1 MRSIFLLFVNYPT
14 SELVTVA
21 YNKDK
26 FEAKK
31 KKKQKQRTKTEVGVK
46 TQHKAP

>member
-1 MRSIFLLFVNYPT
+1 MKSIFLLFVNYPT

-31 KKKQKQRTKTEVGVK
+31 QKQKQRTKTEVGVK

>member
-31 KKKQKQRTKTEVGVK
+31 QKQKQRTKTEVGVK

>member
-26 FEAKK
+26 FKA
-31 KKKQKQRTKTEVGVK
+31 KKQKQRTKTEVGVK